1 MLTRFRLFVEKY
13 LLPEEI
19 AMALILG
26 FVMTL
31 IAVLPALAYL
41 IIRIEPC

>member
-1 MLTRFRLFVEKY
+1 MLRRLRTFIEKY

-19 AMALILG
+19 AMALLFG
-26 FVMTL
+26 FVLTL
-31 IAVLPALAYL
+31 LAVLPALAYL